1 MRFAWRLPVA
11 SFWLVCLG
19 GASAHAQAEPPA
31 APSEA
36 AAPPETLETPYQD
49 TPVAPPP
56 PTPSAPVISA
66 PPPFASAPAPLSVAP
81 PRTEA
86 SPSSL
91 PVTARADNRPVLP
104 LRARRKLTLTG
115 EIGWNGLAGF
125 GPVLTYY
132 PDPHLG
138 LDLGAGLSLFGWK
151 AGVRV
156 RYNLLES
163 PLTPFLGV
171 GFNATTGL
179 GVVTFDPETDANGIP
194 NRDPVTVDLKPSYLV
209 QTVLG
214 LDFIH
219 RRGFA
224 MVGTIGFSWL
234 LNHDNLDILAGEFT
248 RDEKQA
254 IDIIFKSGVVIS
266 LAMGYAFE

>member
-1 MRFAWRLPVA
+1 MRFARRLPVA
-11 SFWLVCLG
+11 SFWFVWLG
-19 GASAHAQAEPPA
+19 GAVAHAQTEAPPPPPETA
-31 APSEA
+31 ASGTTA
-36 AAPPETLETPYQD
+36 APETLETPYRD

-56 PTPSAPVISA
+56 APSASPIAAVPA
-66 PPPFASAPAPLSVAP
+66 PPPGAP

-86 SPSSL
+86 SSPLSIM
-91 PVTARADNRPVLP
+91 ARADSRPVLP
-104 LRARRKLTLTG
+104 VRARRKLTLTG

-132 PDPHLG
+132 PHPHLG

-163 PLTPFLGV
+163 PFTPFLGV

-179 GVVTFDPETDANGIP
+179 GEVTFDPETDANGNP

-214 LDFIH
+214 FDFIH
-219 RRGFA
+219 RHGFA
-224 MVGTIGFSWL
+224 MVGTIGYSWL

-248 RDEKQA
+248 DDEKQA